1 MQKGRSLSAHASPG
15 GSPAAG
21 LYIHVPF
28 CRAKCPYCDFYSIGD
43 RRLIPDYLDALQ
55 TELNLRRQ
63 LVPAVDTV
71 YFGGGTPSMLTPGRI
86 GRILDQ
92 AGGCFALDA
101 HAEVTLEVNPG
112 TVNPENL
119 AAYRAAGVNRL
130 NIGLQSI
137 DDQNLNFL
145 GRIHTAEEGL
155 DAYRWARTAGFE
167 NVGRDLIYGL
177 PGQTRR
183 RWEAEL
189 TEVARLAA
197 DHLSC
202 YTLTIEPGTPLSA
215 QVQNGRVRPLDE
227 ATAAALFSLTAVYLN
242 RHGYRQY
249 EISNFARQTGADT
262 RDRRSRHN
270 LKYWTFAPYLGFGPA
285 AHSFLENRRWW
296 NHRALDD
303 YLEDLNSGKPPL
315 AGSET
320 LSREQQI
327 IEFIYLGL
335 RRTDGIDT
343 TQYALRFK
351 EEFSR
356 RFESRAT
363 RLMEEGLLEKFSEHI
378 RLTAH
383 GMRFLESVAE
393 RLIGG

>member
-1 MQKGRSLSAHASPG
+1 MQKGPSISASAPSG
-15 GSPAAG
+15 NAPAAG

-28 CRAKCPYCDFYSIGD
+28 CRAKCLYCDFYSIAD

-63 LVPAVDTV
+63 RVPVADTI
-71 YFGGGTPSMLTPGRI
+71 YIGGGTPSMLTPGQI

-92 AGGCFALDA
+92 AGGCFALDT
-101 HAEVTLEVNPG
+101 HTEVTLEANPG
-112 TVNPENL
+112 TVNPEDL
-119 AAYRAAGVNRL
+119 AAYRSAGVNRL

-137 DDQNLNFL
+137 DDRNLNFL
-145 GRIHTAEEGL
+145 GRIHTAAEGL
-155 DAYRWARTAGFE
+155 EAYRWARKAGFD
-167 NVGRDLIYGL
+167 NVGLDLIYGL
-177 PGQTRR
+177 PGQTRQ
-183 RWEAEL
+183 RWQAEL
-189 TEVARLAA
+189 AEVVQLAA

-202 YTLTIEPGTPLSA
+202 YTLTIEPGTPLAAS
-215 QVQNGRVRPLDE
+215 VQNGRVRPLDE
-227 ATAAALFSLTAVYLN
+227 STAAALFSLTAQYLN

-249 EISNFARQTGADT
+249 EISNFARQTGPDT

-296 NHRALDD
+296 NHRSLVD
-303 YLEDLNSGKPPL
+303 YLADMNSGIPPQ

-320 LSREQQI
+320 LNREQQI

-335 RRTDGIDT
+335 RRTEGIDT
-343 TQYALRFK
+343 SQYASRFN
-351 EEFSR
+351 EEFSW
-356 RFESRAT
+356 RFEPWAT
-363 RLMEEGLLEKFSEHI
+363 RLIEEGLLEKSSEHI
-378 RLTAH
+378 RLTAR
-383 GMRFLESVAE
+383 GMRFLESVAG